1 MPPTGGWTQPK
12 AKELQHRN
20 TVCSLPQ
27 CNKTE
32 SVRPQ
37 ATCNLALT
45 SNQVYSKAK
54 RQQIRSVFSTHVLSF
69 RFFGPAPAVLPA
81 CSCLGPYSALR
92 KCTLLHLSLAGKAQ
106 PAVAPQ
112 ARLLANVLSSTT
124 KCCALQSNAN
134 PCSTVS
140 VWKRG
145 SGYKKFTCA
154 VRGGG
159 VPVRVRRA
167 HNPFWRVRN
176 TRARTYS
183 QTASVSRVASNKQKA
198 IAVPRRGGIH

>member
-1 MPPTGGWTQPK
+1 MQPK

-54 RQQIRSVFSTHVLSF
+54 RQQIRSVFSTHVFVVSLFWPCSGSPPCVLMFGSLQRAAQMHFASF
-69 RFFGPAPAVLPA
+69 V
-81 CSCLGPYSALR
+81 SCGQGTTRRRTASTAAGKRTFKHHQMLR
-92 KCTLLHLSLAGKAQ
+92 SSKQRQPLLHCQRVEAWQRIQKVY
-106 PAVAPQ
+106 P
-112 ARLLANVLSSTT
+112 R
-124 KCCALQSNAN
+124 
-134 PCSTVS
+134 
-140 VWKRG
+140 R
-145 SGYKKFTCA
+145 
-154 VRGGG
+154 GG

-183 QTASVSRVASNKQKA
+183 QTASVLRVASNKQKA
-198 IAVPRRGGIH
+198 LAVPRRGGIH